1 MKNIKTT
8 GAVRKKKC
16 MEAHWCH
23 HNIIFHSVANCLI
36 LIGFHHTLFIHAE
49 NFLFIHEAL
58 LDCNHSKLEMT

>member
-1 MKNIKTT
+1 
-8 GAVRKKKC
+8 

-23 HNIIFHSVANCLI
+23 HNDIFHSVANCLI

-58 LDCNHSKLEMT
+58 LDCNHSKLKMT